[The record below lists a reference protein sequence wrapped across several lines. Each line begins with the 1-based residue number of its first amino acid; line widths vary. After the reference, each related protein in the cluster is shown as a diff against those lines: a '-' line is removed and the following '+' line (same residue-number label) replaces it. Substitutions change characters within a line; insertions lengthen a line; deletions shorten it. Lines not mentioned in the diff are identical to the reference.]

1 MFGVAE
7 PTRDDVHALYIHA
20 LGRITALGDGGAAE
34 RVGPW
39 LCVDAGLG
47 VSDFNIAVAVEAVAN
62 PVANL
67 HEAMNWF
74 AYRGL
79 NCRVDLRASVDGPL
93 LAAAMVEGFVFKYR
107 EPAMILHP
115 LPASFPAHLPL
126 ELRRVESEDDVRAY
140 CSVDRDEYHDQEF
153 QRAMVERALSM
164 RGVSLHLGVSDGRAV
179 ARSMA
184 IVQAELVAVHNVYV
198 AQDFRK
204 RGFGS
209 ALTAAAIEAGMRAGA
224 TGACLEATIL
234 GLPVYEAMGFR
245 KIDDYVV
252 MGTDVPLYP
261 K

>member
-1 MFGVAE
+1 MPSVAE

-47 VSDFNIAVAVEAVAN
+47 VSEFNIAVVVE
-62 PVANL
+62 PVASPAAAFR
-67 HEAMNWF
+67 EAMNWF
-74 AYRGL
+74 AYRGI
-79 NCRVDLRASVDGPL
+79 NARVDLRASVDGPL

-126 ELRRVESEDDVRAY
+126 ELRGVESEADVLAY
-140 CSVDRDEYHDQEF
+140 CSVDRDEYSDQEF
-153 QRAMVERALSM
+153 QRAMVERSLTM
-164 RGVSLHLGVSDGRAV
+164 PGVTLHLGMLEGRPV
-179 ARSMA
+179 ARSMGM
-184 IVQAELVAVHNVYV
+184 VQGELVAVHNVYV
-198 AQDFRK
+198 APDFRK

-209 ALTAAAIEAGMRAGA
+209 ALTAAAIEAGERAGA
-224 TGACLEATIL
+224 TGACLEATVL
-234 GLPVYEAMGFR
+234 GFPVYEAMGFR

-252 MGTDVPLYP
+252 MGTDAPLFP